1 MEDFAHL
8 VAELTDPAKKGDY
21 AQVREVLR
29 DAKRT
34 HFLWQ
39 ANAIQQEGIDK
50 LVKMPCCNL
59 LIVNLIPSPV
69 ARRCTDVTL
78 SSGGGDEQALKGW
91 VVTSVNEWGG
101 DQVCV

>member
-39 ANAIQQEGIDK
+39 ANATQQEGIDK
-50 LVKMPCCNL
+50 LVKECSQL
-59 LIVNLIPSPV
+59 L
-69 ARRCTDVTL
+69 R
-78 SSGGGDEQALKGW
+78 
-91 VVTSVNEWGG
+91 SVIRKPDTMFLFQLLAG
-101 DQVCV
+101 VRM